1 METQHRYNSEAGKV
15 SRNRIFS
22 LFAWLLIAVA
32 GLSVLMSVSAMFM
45 MKTPEPSFLGF
56 AAVAAG
62 AYGWRL
68 VSARQTAVAS

>member
-1 METQHRYNSEAGKV
+1 MSGKRV
-15 SRNRIFS
+15 YS

-32 GLSVLMSVSAMFM
+32 GLSVLMSLSAMFM
-45 MKTPEPSFLGF
+45 MRTPEPSFLGF

>member
-1 METQHRYNSEAGKV
+1 MSA
-15 SRNRIFS
+15 NRIFS

-32 GLSVLMSVSAMFM
+32 GFSVLMSVSAMVM
-45 MKTPEPSFLGF
+45 MRTPEPSFLGF

-68 VSARQTAVAS
+68 LSNRQAALAS

>member
-1 METQHRYNSEAGKV
+1 MSGKRV
-15 SRNRIFS
+15 YS

-32 GLSVLMSVSAMFM
+32 GLSVLMSLSAMFM
-45 MKTPEPSFLGF
+45 MRTPEPSFLGF

-68 VSARQTAVAS
+68 VSARQTVVAS

>member
-1 METQHRYNSEAGKV
+1 MSG
-15 SRNRIFS
+15 NRIFS

-32 GLSVLMSVSAMFM
+32 GLSVLMAVSAMFM
-45 MKTPEPSFLGF
+45 MSTPEPSFLGF

-68 VSARQTAVAS
+68 LSNRQSSLAS